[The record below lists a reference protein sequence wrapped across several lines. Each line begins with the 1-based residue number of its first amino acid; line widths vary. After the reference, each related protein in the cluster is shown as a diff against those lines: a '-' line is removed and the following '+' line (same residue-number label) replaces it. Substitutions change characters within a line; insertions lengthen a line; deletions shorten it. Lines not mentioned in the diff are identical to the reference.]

1 MARVVKTNS
10 TNGTMF
16 SNIIFIITLEKMWG
30 VSKRFSMN
38 DLAFWKSYLS
48 WMDEVWEYIDF

>member
-38 DLAFWKSYLS
+38 DLAF
-48 WMDEVWEYIDF
+48 